1 MLENPTYAWEI
12 LTNVWEIATNE
23 NAWQNRIGHSI
34 ATVVAYK
41 WQ

>member
-1 MLENPTYAWEI
+1 MWENPTYAWEI

-34 ATVVAYK
+34 VTVIVCK